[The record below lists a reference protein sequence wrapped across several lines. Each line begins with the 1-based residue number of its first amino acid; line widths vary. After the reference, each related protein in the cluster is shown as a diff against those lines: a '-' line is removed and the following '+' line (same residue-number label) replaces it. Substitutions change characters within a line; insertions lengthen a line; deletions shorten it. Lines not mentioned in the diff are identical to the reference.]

1 LGTRVAAGALALA
14 VVLAC
19 PAGALAQVTPAEAV
33 KLANAGAKAIE
44 EKRYADALASFT
56 AAAKLAPR
64 SADIAFGV
72 GLSAAMLGQNAEAER
87 QFQRSLQID
96 PSFKDASIFLGEL
109 QYRSGRLKEAI
120 ATYEAALKLA
130 PNDSRLKQKFGEW
143 SAEALTESR
152 FAETRTVHFRAL
164 FEGPVDQALARR
176 AVDILEATYRRIGD
190 ALQFYPAQPVD
201 VVLYTSQQFRDITR
215 GPTWLGG
222 VYDGR
227 IRVPVKGALEQP
239 GDLDRVLAHEYV
251 HALIDSVAS
260 RGVPAWLNEGLAVAL
275 EPGGLASAERVIA
288 SARSRPTLSQ
298 LEGGFGDLPEALAHL
313 AYAESALAAR
323 RMLEARGPSGV
334 VLLLRD
340 LGAGVQ
346 FRTAFQQRIGMRYEE
361 FQDAVTRR

>member
-1 LGTRVAAGALALA
+1 VAP
-14 VVLAC
+14 V
-19 PAGALAQVTPAEAV
+19 EAV

-44 EKRYADALASFT
+44 EKRFAEALAAYT

-64 SADIAFGV
+64 SADIAFGA

-96 PSFKDASIFLGEL
+96 PSFKDASLFLGEL
-109 QYRSGRLKEAI
+109 QYRGGRLKEAI

-130 PNDSRLKQKFGEW
+130 PNDSRLKQRIAEW
-143 SAEALTESR
+143 SAEARTESR
-152 FAETRTVHFRAL
+152 YAETRSVHFRAL

-176 AVDILEATYRRIGD
+176 AVDILEASYRRIGD

-201 VVLYTSQQFRDITR
+201 VVLHTSQQFRDITR
-215 GPTWLGG
+215 GPAWAGG

-239 GDLDRVLAHEYV
+239 GDLERVLSHEYV
-251 HALIDSVAS
+251 HALVDSVAG

-275 EPGGLASAERVIA
+275 EPGGVANAERVVA
-288 SARSRPTLSQ
+288 AARSRPRLSQ
-298 LEGGFGDLPEALAHL
+298 LEGGFAELPDAMAHL

-323 RMLEARGPSGV
+323 RALDARGPSGV

-340 LGAGVQ
+340 LGAGVP
-346 FRTAFQQRIGMRYEE
+346 FRTAFQQRIGIRYDE
-361 FQDAVTRR
+361 FQDAVARR